1 MRIFTFFTS
10 ILLQR
15 IVIFIIFAP
24 VILFIPMKRFAMS
37 SLVVAGL
44 LSGCAGSNQN
54 NEPQAEQP
62 WQVDRFADI
71 QVLRYEVPA
80 FEQLSLQQKQLIYH
94 LVEAAQWGRD
104 ILWDQNCRYNLPI
117 RAICEAVYTHYQG
130 DKEDAQWKAFE
141 QYMKQIWFA
150 NGIHHHYSNAKFQP
164 GFTQEWFNEQVGAL
178 PEQDGLG
185 AVILAAANPDLERA
199 MFDSTYMAIKVNQAD
214 GVDVIQTSATN
225 FYQGLSQK
233 EVEAYYRKLRNPNE
247 TMPVMWGLNSQLAK
261 VDGKIVE
268 NTWKVGGMYGE
279 TISHIVEH
287 LQAAV
292 EFAENDKQRAVIE
305 SLIKFYTT
313 GDLKDF
319 DDYSILWVND
329 LDSKVDFI
337 NGFIEVYGDPI
348 GMRGS
353 WEAMVNF
360 KDSANTARTEVI
372 SDNAQWFEDHSPVDP
387 RFRKPKVKGVTAKVI
402 TAAILAGDSYPSTPI
417 GINLPNSNWIR
428 AQHGSKSVSIDNITA
443 AYDAAAQGN
452 GFSEEYMWSQE
463 EIDLAKQYAHYV
475 DNVHTDLHECLG
487 HASGQLL
494 PGVGDGA
501 LKGYHSTLEE
511 ARADIFA
518 LYYMADPKLVEL
530 GVMPSAD
537 AYKAG
542 YYQQM
547 MNGLMTQ
554 LVRIIPG
561 DNLEEAHMRNRA
573 LIAYWTLERAEKDAA
588 ENGGEPALCFA
599 KRDGKTYVKIND
611 YQKLRQYF
619 GELLGE
625 LQRIK
630 SEGDYEAGRA
640 LVENYGVKVNPELH
654 AEVLARYKTLDI
666 APYKGFVNPRYELV
680 KDAEGKVTDV
690 KVVYGSETYPEQMLR
705 YSRDYSVNR

>member
-1 MRIFTFFTS
+1 MF
-10 ILLQR
+10 
-15 IVIFIIFAP
+15 
-24 VILFIPMKRFAMS
+24 MKKLAMS
-37 SLVVAGL
+37 SLLVAGL
-44 LSGCAGSNQN
+44 LASCADQN
-54 NEPQAEQP
+54 KSDAPEAAMP

-80 FEQLSLQQKQLIYH
+80 FEQLSLQQKQLVYH
-94 LVEAAQWGRD
+94 LTEAALWGRD
-104 ILWDQNCRYNLPI
+104 ILWDQNCKYNLAI
-117 RAICEAVYTHYQG
+117 RDLCEAIYKNYKG

-150 NGIHHHYSNAKFQP
+150 NGIHHHYSNAKFRP
-164 GFTQEWFNEQVGAL
+164 GFSLEWITNQAMQM
-178 PEQDGLG
+178 PEIGQLLRG
-185 AVILAAANPDLERA
+185 VNPDELVRA
-199 MFDSTYMAIKVNQAD
+199 VFDSTYMSIRVNQAD
-214 GVDVIQTSATN
+214 GVDLVTTSATN
-225 FYQGLSQK
+225 FYSGVNQQ
-233 EVEAYYRKLRNPNE
+233 EAEAFYAKLKNPKDQ
-247 TMPVMWGLNSQLAK
+247 TPVMYGLNSQLAK

-268 NTWKVGGMYGE
+268 NVWKMDGMYGR
-279 TISHIVEH
+279 TITKIVEH
-287 LQAAV
+287 LRAAQPFVENEAQGAALQA
-292 EFAENDKQRAVIE
+292 
-305 SLIKFYTT
+305 LIDYYVS

-319 DDYSILWVND
+319 DNYSILWVKD
-329 LDSKVDFI
+329 LDSRVDFI
-337 NGFIEVYGDPI
+337 NGFIEDYGDPL
-348 GMRGS
+348 GMKGS

-372 SDNAQWFEDHSPVDP
+372 SSNAQWFEDHSPVKP
-387 RFRKPKVKGVTAKVI
+387 EFRKPVVKGVTAKVI

-452 GFSEEYMWSQE
+452 GFGEEFMWSEE
-463 EIDLAKQYAHYV
+463 EIARANQYAHYV

-494 PGVGDGA
+494 PGVDPNA
-501 LKGYHSTLEE
+501 LRSYSATLEE

-518 LYYMADPKLVEL
+518 LYYMADEKLVEL
-530 GVMPSAD
+530 GVMPNAD

-554 LVRIIPG
+554 LMRIVPG
-561 DNLEEAHMRNRA
+561 ENLEEAHMRNRA
-573 LIAYWTLERAEKDAA
+573 LIAYWTLERAEQDAA
-588 ENGGEPALCFA
+588 ANGAEPALCFA
-599 KRDGKTYVKIND
+599 QRDGKTYVKIND
-611 YQKLRQYF
+611 YQKLRTYF

-640 LVENYGVKVNPELH
+640 LVERYGVKVNPELH
-654 AEVLARYKTLDI
+654 QEVLARYATLDI

-680 KDAEGKVTDV
+680 KDAEGQVTDV
-690 KVVYGSETYPEQMLR
+690 RIVYGSETYAEQMLR
-705 YSRDYSVNR
+705 YSRDYSVE

>member
-1 MRIFTFFTS
+1 M
-10 ILLQR
+10 
-15 IVIFIIFAP
+15 
-24 VILFIPMKRFAMS
+24 
-37 SLVVAGL
+37 
-44 LSGCAGSNQN
+44 
-54 NEPQAEQP
+54 P

-71 QVLRYEVPA
+71 EVLRYEVPA
-80 FEQLSLQQKQLIYH
+80 FEGLSLQQKQLVYH
-94 LVEAAQWGRD
+94 LTEAAQWGRD
-104 ILWDQNCRYNLPI
+104 ILWDQNCKYNLII
-117 RAICEAVYTHYQG
+117 RNICEAIYQNYKG

-164 GFTQEWFNEQVGAL
+164 GFSKEWFEEQIGQL
-178 PEQDGLG
+178 PDQEGLG
-185 AVILAAANPDLERA
+185 VVLAGIAEPELDRA
-199 MFDSTYMAIKVNQAD
+199 IFDSTYMSIKVNQAD
-214 GVDVIQTSATN
+214 GVDLIATSATN
-225 FYQGLSQK
+225 FYEGLTQK
-233 EVEAYYRKLRNPNE
+233 EVEAYYAKLKNPND
-247 TMPVMWGLNSQLAK
+247 TMPVMWGLNSQLVK
-261 VDGKIVE
+261 EDGQIIEK
-268 NTWKVGGMYGE
+268 TWKVGGMYGK
-279 TISHIVEH
+279 TIEHIVEH
-287 LQAAV
+287 LQKAM
-292 EFAENDKQRAVIE
+292 EFAENDQQRVVIE

-319 DDYSILWVND
+319 DEYSIQWVED

-337 NGFIEVYGDPI
+337 NGFIEVYGDPL

-372 SDNAQWFEDHSPVDP
+372 SSNAQWFEDHSPVKP
-387 RFRKPKVKGVTAKVI
+387 EFRKPVVKGVTAKVI

-443 AYDAAAQGN
+443 AYDAAAAGN
-452 GFSEEYMWSQE
+452 GFGEEFMWSQE
-463 EIDLAKQYAHYV
+463 EIDRAKQFAHYV

-494 PGVGDGA
+494 PGVDPDA
-501 LKGYHSTLEE
+501 LRSYHSTLEE

-518 LYYMADPKLVEL
+518 LYYMADPKLLEL
-530 GVMPSAD
+530 GVMPDAD

-573 LIAYWTLERAEKDAA
+573 LIAYWTLERAEQDAQQ
-588 ENGGEPALCFA
+588 NGGEPALCFA
-599 KRDGKTYVKIND
+599 QRDGKTYVKIND
-611 YQKLRQYF
+611 YEKLRQYF

-640 LVENYGVKVNPELH
+640 LVEKYAVKINPELH
-654 AEVLARYKTLDI
+654 NEVLARYQKLNI

-680 KDAEGKVTDV
+680 KDTAGNVTDV
-690 KVVYGSETYPEQMLR
+690 KVIYGSETYAEQMLR
-705 YSRDYSVNR
+705 YSRDYSVEK